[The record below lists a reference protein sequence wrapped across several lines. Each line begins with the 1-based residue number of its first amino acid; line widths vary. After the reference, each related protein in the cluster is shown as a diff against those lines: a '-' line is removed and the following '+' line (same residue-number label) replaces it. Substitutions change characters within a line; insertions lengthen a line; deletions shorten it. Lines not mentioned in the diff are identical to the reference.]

1 MIMERIK
8 KWCYWTFILLQAISI
23 IVFLLLASHYIYEHK
38 NSISDFYSDLYI
50 LNGACFWNMITAIAT
65 AIAAICAYC
74 AYNQSITMRKHSSFD
89 SLFTQLLSNMQCFIS
104 SVSLQETAM
113 KKDALFFT
121 EGIVDKNI
129 ADSCFNEKYNTFLNF
144 CNIYTNYT
152 NKQDKKL
159 DEKKIEQLWNTY
171 TNSLVNQSNFLNCF
185 KFFYHMANTVIDS
198 PLDENYKK
206 KYIGIIQSQLNL
218 DILFCY
224 FINLIAASHGK
235 ETGYC
240 TKLKQY
246 KFFKNLFEDYNGY
259 RKLITD
265 TVPIYLIEKIY
276 KDK

>member
-1 MIMERIK
+1 MERIK
-8 KWCYWTFILLQAISI
+8 KWGNWAFVFLQAISI
-23 IVFLLLASHYIYEHK
+23 IVFLLLANHYIYEHK
-38 NSISDFYSDLYI
+38 NSISAFYSEFNI
-50 LNGACFWNMITAIAT
+50 LNGERFWNMITAIAT
-65 AIAAICAYC
+65 VIAAFCAYC
-74 AYNQSITMRKHSSFD
+74 AYNQSITMRKYSSFD
-89 SLFTQLLSNMQCFIS
+89 SLFTQLLSNMQCFINS
-104 SVSLQETAM
+104 DSLQETS
-113 KKDALFFT
+113 KKKETQFFT
-121 EGIVDKNI
+121 EGIVDENI
-129 ADSCFNEKYNTFLNF
+129 VNSCFNEKYNTFLNF
-144 CNIYTNYT
+144 CNIYTKYT
-152 NKQDKKL
+152 DKKDKKL
-159 DEKKIEQLWNTY
+159 DEKEIEQLWHTY

-185 KFFYHMANTVIDS
+185 KYFYHMVNTVIDS

-224 FINLIAASHGK
+224 FINLIVASHGK

>member
-1 MIMERIK
+1 MERIK
-8 KWCYWTFILLQAISI
+8 KWVNWIFLFLQAISI
-23 IVFLLLASHYIYEHK
+23 IIFLLLANHYIFENK
-38 NSISDFYSDLYI
+38 NSISIFYSEFCI

-65 AIAAICAYC
+65 VAAAFWACR
-74 AYNQSITMRKHSSFD
+74 AYNQSVTMRKHSSFD
-89 SLFTQLLSNMQCFIS
+89 SLFTQLLSNMQSFINNAF
-104 SVSLQETAM
+104 LQKTKT
-113 KKDALFFT
+113 KKDGLLFT
-121 EGIVDKNI
+121 NGIVDKNI
-129 ADSCFNEKYNTFLNF
+129 VESCYNVKYNTFLNF
-144 CNIYTNYT
+144 CTIYTKYT
-152 NKQDKKL
+152 EKKDEKL
-159 DEKKIEQLWNTY
+159 DEKEIEQLWHTY
-171 TNSLVNQSNFLNCF
+171 TKSLVNQSNFLNCF
-185 KFFYHMANTVIDS
+185 KYFYHMVNTVIDS

-246 KFFKNLFEDYNGY
+246 RFFKNLFEDYNGY

-265 TVPIYLIEKIY
+265 TVPIYLIEKIH